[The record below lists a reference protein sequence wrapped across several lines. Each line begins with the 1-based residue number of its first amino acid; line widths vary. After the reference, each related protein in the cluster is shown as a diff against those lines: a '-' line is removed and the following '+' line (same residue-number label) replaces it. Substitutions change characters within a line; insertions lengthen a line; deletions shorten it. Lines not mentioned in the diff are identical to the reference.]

1 MSQLNKSDLNDKY
14 NNSGT
19 GRFKTGQ
26 ARGIGSD
33 DFREMMDDHRDSH
46 FNLIDHAFSGA
57 AGTKPGISTIAN
69 LKSLLTTDKSVG
81 IYVQFRDTGSAD
93 ALRVY
98 ELVAGT
104 DAEVSPDIIRP
115 NDYAASTN
123 EKVWKLAAVSTSA
136 SVQSVTGDGV
146 DNTDPDNPIIELTA
160 SRTVT
165 GTDSIVQTDSL
176 KTIYF
181 NSGSPFNFTID
192 QLTVNS
198 ETAFVN
204 IGAGVVTFVAGA
216 GVTISGVTSLP
227 GSENTTAV
235 ILYRTATN
243 PVIVSGGG
251 SGVETVTGDGVNNTD
266 PDNPVLIFPTP
277 TEIGLGNVD
286 NTSDANKPISNAQA
300 AEFTRIENL
309 IGKSDLGSAM

>member
-1 MSQLNKSDLNDKY
+1 MTRVTVGGGSSVRQR
-14 NNSGT
+14 GT
-19 GRFKTGQ
+19 
-26 ARGIGSD
+26 I
-33 DFREMMDDHRDSH
+33 
-46 FNLIDHAFSGA
+46 
-57 AGTKPGISTIAN
+57 KPGLEDIEAGSGISID
-69 LKSLLTTDKSVG
+69 KTDPHVP
-81 IYVQFRDTGSAD
+81 IINATGGGGTWGSITGTLSSQTDLQA
-93 ALRVY
+93 AL
-98 ELVAGT
+98 
-104 DAEVSPDIIRP
+104 DS
-115 NDYAASTN
+115 
-123 EKVWKLAAVSTSA
+123 KVE
-136 SVQSVTGDGV
+136 SVTGDGV
-146 DNTDPDNPIIELTA
+146 DNTDPKNPVIDITT
-160 SRTVT
+160 SRTVI
-165 GTDSIVQTDSL
+165 GADSIVQTDSL

-181 NSGSPFNFTID
+181 NSATPFNFTID

-227 GSENTTAV
+227 GSENATAV
-235 ILYRTATN
+235 ILYRTAIN

-266 PDNPVLIFPTP
+266 PDNPVLSFPTP